1 MEETQQ
7 VREQTGIP
15 RMRARRDSGDW
26 EPGQEPSTVAVELAG
41 AAAPGAQEYSILVA
55 FSTLSNTHNLK

>member
-15 RMRARRDSGDW
+15 RVRARRDSRDR
-26 EPGQEPSTVAVELAG
+26 EPGQEPSIVAVELAH
-41 AAAPGAQEYSILVA
+41 AAAPGAQGYSILVA
-55 FSTLSNTHNLK
+55 FSTLSNTHNLR